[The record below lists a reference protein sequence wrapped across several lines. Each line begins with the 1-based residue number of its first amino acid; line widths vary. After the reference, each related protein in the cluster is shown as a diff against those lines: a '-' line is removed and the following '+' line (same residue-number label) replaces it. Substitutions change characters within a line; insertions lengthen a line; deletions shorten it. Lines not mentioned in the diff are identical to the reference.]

1 MKRSLSPEKN
11 SSCLCYRTKV
21 SHNNNIMPAN
31 HKIFNDSV
39 HGHMKFH
46 PICVAIIDTPQFQ
59 RLRNIKQTSTTYLV
73 YPGAC
78 HNRFEHSLGVSYLGG
93 CMVDALVH
101 NTPGLHIT
109 AEEKLSVE
117 LAGLCHDLGHG
128 PFSHTWEK
136 FLRRFDS
143 HWKHEQGSEEV
154 LDYLIEDNK
163 LGPLF
168 ESYNLNLNLIKELI
182 RGGGESLPADK
193 RFLYQIIANK
203 ETDIDVDKWDY
214 FLRDGHQLN
223 LKITFDYRRLLSFCT
238 VVKRPTDSGPTIAFR
253 NKEASNIFDM
263 FRVRADLHLRA
274 YQHCATKNT
283 ELVLLDALVAAN
295 EFYQVEAD
303 GKMYKLSE
311 AHTNVKALCKL
322 TDHIQYIIAY
332 SSDPRF
338 GPAQKLL
345 HRLIARDLYTLLGK
359 FNLSKVNGN
368 RFVKRPK
375 LEGSDQVADL
385 EAKLNRKFAPLE
397 FALTT
402 IYINLGS
409 SGNPLDKVVFYKKPE
424 SASTL
429 EVDNQ
434 IRWDK
439 VFSNF
444 PFDISKNPN
453 QKELLVFCKSKVSE
467 YEKEKIVQ
475 YLNTLF

>member
-73 YPGAC
+73 
-78 HNRFEHSLGVSYLGG
+78 VSYLGG

-109 AEEKLSVE
+109 QEEKLS
-117 LAGLCHDLGHG
+117 
-128 PFSHTWEK
+128 
-136 FLRRFDS
+136 
-143 HWKHEQGSEEV
+143 HEQGSEEV

-163 LGPLF
+163 LEPLF

-182 RGGGESLPADK
+182 RGGGDSLPADK

-295 EFYQVEAD
+295 EFYQ
-303 GKMYKLSE
+303 LSE

-467 YEKEKIVQ
+467 NEKEKIVQ